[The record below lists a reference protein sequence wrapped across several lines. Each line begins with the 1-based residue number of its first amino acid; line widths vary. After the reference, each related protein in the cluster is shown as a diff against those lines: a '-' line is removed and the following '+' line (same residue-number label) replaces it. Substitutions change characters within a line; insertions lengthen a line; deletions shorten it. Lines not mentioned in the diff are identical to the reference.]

1 MKDAAQ
7 LLSYGGIAII
17 QTPID
22 RYGYEPPFGE
32 RFDAAFDDVEHIH
45 VFVDRVM

>member
-22 RYGYEPPFGE
+22 YDYEPPFGE